1 MAAARITLMVLS
13 ERKEYLL
20 RATRLRHFMKP
31 ANGPISKGISGSLG
45 ELMPAIIPG
54 ATSGNSSLRLTN
66 GHGFMVMAASKI
78 RLFMEQLEF
87 RRLPIIPARE
97 GGEIGRAHV

>member
-1 MAAARITLMVLS
+1 MAAARIIPMEIS

-20 RATRLRHFMKP
+20 RAIHLRHFMKP

-45 ELMPAIIPG
+45 ELMPAITPG
-54 ATSGNSSLRLTN
+54 ATSGNSSLGLTN
-66 GHGFMVMAASKI
+66 GHGSMVMEASKI

-87 RRLPIIPARE
+87 LLLLIILVQE
-97 GGEIGRAHV
+97 GGE